1 MIKGINRTTDTDN
14 GPERS
19 TMFYLG
25 LGASLREGME
35 SYVYMV
41 PLGGAY
47 ESKNLPLPAVLGE
60 RACKQQVPRTIFFF
74 SVY

>member
-1 MIKGINRTTDTDN
+1 MIGNINRTTDTEN

-47 ESKNLPLPAVLGE
+47 VSKNLPLPAVLGE
-60 RACKQQVPRTIFFF
+60 RKKKKKQRREKKLQR
-74 SVY
+74 